1 MNSNQGNATS
11 SPWGLLLILSTISI
25 MVMYVET
32 MLLPAIPD
40 IIKEF
45 GLTYGASSWVFASFI
60 ISALISTTIVSKLS
74 DIYGRKLILLIVL
87 AIYLTGIIGG
97 AFSDNVFML
106 IVFRIVQGIGMSI
119 FPIVFTIVQSQLPK
133 DRISIGQ
140 GTLASMFAFGG
151 ILGLIVGGNITHVF
165 GWRMTFISII
175 PFAVIV
181 TIIIKCFVNIEH
193 DAPVGNMARNSL
205 SPQTTNIHMQ
215 KRDVHSNF
223 GSDFDV
229 KGTFVLSVAI
239 TSFILALTLVES
251 ERNPSDT
258 INSPFDQIFFLVT
271 SSISFFVFIVVER
284 KSPKP
289 LIDLKLITLKPI
301 LLTNVIVLIWGIATF
316 SIFQSIPVLVRT
328 PLPIGIG
335 GNALDVAYMTL
346 PFSIMSLIFGP
357 TSGFIISKI
366 GSSKVILA
374 GSVLT
379 TVGFISIL
387 ILHYDTL

>member
-1 MNSNQGNATS
+1 MADDPNNKTTKNIEPNMNSNHGNATN
-11 SPWGLLLILSTISI
+11 SPWGLLLILSSISV

-45 GLTYGASSWVFASFI
+45 GLTYSISSWVFTSFI

-87 AIYLTGIIGG
+87 AIYITGIIGG
-97 AFSDNVFML
+97 ALSGNIFML

-119 FPIVFTIVQSQLPK
+119 FPIIFTIVQSQFPK
-133 DRISIGQ
+133 DKISISQ

-151 ILGLIVGGNITHVF
+151 ILGLIVGGNITHIF
-165 GWRMTFISII
+165 GWRMTFISIL

-181 TIIIKCFVNIEH
+181 TCIIKYFVNVKH
-193 DAPVGNMARNSL
+193 GAPIGNRGRNSL
-205 SPQTTNIHMQ
+205 LTPMTNLHRQ
-215 KRDVHSNF
+215 KINVRSNF
-223 GSDFDV
+223 ASDFDI

-239 TSFILALTLVES
+239 TSFILALTLAGAEI
-251 ERNPSDT
+251 NHSDS
-258 INSPFDQIFFLVT
+258 INAPVTQIFFLVT
-271 SSISFFVFIVVER
+271 SIISLFVFIIVER

-301 LLTNVIVLIWGIATF
+301 LLTNVIVLIWGIDTF
-316 SIFQSIPVLVRT
+316 AIFQSIPLLVRT
-328 PLPIGIG
+328 PIPMGIG

-346 PFSIMSLIFGP
+346 PFSIMSLMFGP
-357 TSGFIISKI
+357 TSGLII
-366 GSSKVILA
+366 
-374 GSVLT
+374 
-379 TVGFISIL
+379 
-387 ILHYDTL
+387 